1 MSPSTPSPPEP
12 AWTFNAEGQ
21 RVLDLLE
28 HTATPILLT
37 GRAGTGKSTLLQHFR
52 ACTQKK
58 LVVLAPTGVAAVNV
72 GGQTIHSFFGFR
84 PGITL
89 DNVRARSRGQSSI
102 YKQLDMILI
111 DEISMVRADLLDCI
125 EKFLRLNGRHERQPF
140 GGIQMVF
147 IGDLYQLP
155 PVVPEDER
163 ELFETVYASPYFFD
177 APAYAKANVT
187 RVELTEVYRQRDP
200 IFVELLDALR
210 TGTLNGLQRRYLN
223 RQCVRQR
230 AQTEGAPIQ
239 LVTTNHMAD
248 QINHNYLER
257 LAGKAQIYSGEIRGT
272 FGERQLPTHERLRL
286 RPQARVMLLNND
298 AEGRWINGD
307 LGQIETLPGADQPDR
322 PVRVRLD
329 RGERV
334 DVQRY
339 KWEVIRFRYNPERD
353 RIESEV
359 MGSFTQY
366 PLRLAW
372 AVTIHKAQ
380 GKTFEDVVVDF
391 GRGTFAPGQAYVALS
406 RCTSMDGLVMRRPLE
421 SRHVFMDE
429 RITTFLRAD
438 PDEKTP
444 PRLVR
449 GPFSMPQ

>member
-1 MSPSTPSPPEP
+1 MSPSTPSPSEP
-12 AWTFNAEGQ
+12 ALTFNAEGQ
-21 RVLDLLE
+21 QVLD
-28 HTATPILLT
+28 ILDTTLAHLFLT

-52 ACTQKK
+52 QTTSKK

-89 DNVRARSRGQSSI
+89 DNVRSRSRGQNSI
-102 YKQLDMILI
+102 YKQLDMIII

-125 EKFLRLNGRHERQPF
+125 EKFLRLNGRYEGQPF

-155 PVVPEDER
+155 PVVPEDEQ

-177 APAYAKANVT
+177 ARAYGKASVT

-200 IFVELLDALR
+200 IFVEILDALR
-210 TGTLNGLQRRYLN
+210 TGALNGPQRTYLN
-223 RQCVRQR
+223 RQCFRQH
-230 AQTEGAPIQ
+230 AQTEGSPIQ

-248 QINHNYLER
+248 RINHNYLER
-257 LAGKAQIYSGEIRGT
+257 LPGKAQLYSGEIRGT

-298 AEGRWINGD
+298 TEGRWINGD
-307 LGQIETLPGADQPDR
+307 LGYIKTLPDSKRPDQAMT
-322 PVRVRLD
+322 VWLD
-329 RGERV
+329 RGEAIQLLRF
-334 DVQRY
+334 
-339 KWEVIRFRYNPERD
+339 KWEVIRFHYNPERN

-359 MGSFTQY
+359 MGSFNQY

-380 GKTFEDVVVDF
+380 GKTFDEVVVDF

-406 RCTSMDGLVMRRPLE
+406 RCTSMAGLVLRRPLE
-421 SRHVFMDE
+421 QRHVLTDV
-429 RITTFLRAD
+429 RIETFLKQPAVETA
-438 PDEKTP
+438 PHQLT
-444 PRLVR
+444 L
-449 GPFSMPQ
+449 

>member
-1 MSPSTPSPPEP
+1 MSTSTPSPPEP
-12 AWTFNAEGQ
+12 TLTFNAEGQ

-37 GRAGTGKSTLLQHFR
+37 GRAGTGKSTLLQEFR
-52 ACTQKK
+52 TMTKKK

-72 GGQTIHSFFGFR
+72 GGQTIHAFFGFR

-89 DNVRARSRGQSSI
+89 DKIRSRSRGQSSI
-102 YKQLDMILI
+102 YKQLDMIII

-125 EKFLRLNGRHERQPF
+125 EKFLRLNGRHEGQPF

-155 PVVPEDER
+155 PVVPEDEH

-177 APAYAKANVT
+177 AHAYAKANVT
-187 RVELTEVYRQRDP
+187 QVELTEVYRQRDP
-200 IFVELLDALR
+200 IFVEILDALR
-210 TGTLNGLQRRYLN
+210 TGALNGPQRTYLN
-223 RQCVRQR
+223 RQCFRQR
-230 AQTEGAPIQ
+230 AQTEGSPIQ

-248 QINHNYLER
+248 RINHHYLER
-257 LAGKAQIYSGEIRGT
+257 LPGKAQLYSGEIRGT

-298 AEGRWINGD
+298 TEGRWINGD
-307 LGQIETLPGADQPDR
+307 LGIVETLPDVTHPDQAA
-322 PVRVRLD
+322 VVRLD
-329 RGERV
+329 RGKRV
-334 DVQRY
+334 SVLRY

-380 GKTFEDVVVDF
+380 GKTFDEVVVDF

-406 RCTSMDGLVMRRPLE
+406 RCTSMDGLVLRRPLE
-421 SRHVFMDE
+421 QRHVLMDE
-429 RITTFLRAD
+429 RITTFLHAD
-438 PDEKTP
+438 AGDETQ
-444 PRLVR
+444 PRLV
-449 GPFSMPQ
+449 

>member
-1 MSPSTPSPPEP
+1 MSISTPSPTEP
-12 AWTFNAEGQ
+12 ALTFNAEGQ
-21 RVLDLLE
+21 QVLD
-28 HTATPILLT
+28 ILDTTSAHLFLT

-52 ACTQKK
+52 QTTSKK

-89 DNVRARSRGQSSI
+89 DNVRSRSRGQNSI
-102 YKQLDMILI
+102 YKQINMIII

-125 EKFLRLNGRHERQPF
+125 EKFLRLNGRYEGQPF

-155 PVVPEDER
+155 PVVPEDEQ

-177 APAYAKANVT
+177 ARAYAKANVT

-200 IFVELLDALR
+200 IFVEILDALR
-210 TGTLNGLQRRYLN
+210 TGALNGPQRTYLN
-223 RQCVRQR
+223 RQCFRQR
-230 AQTEGAPIQ
+230 AQTEGSPIQ

-248 QINHNYLER
+248 RINHNYLER
-257 LAGKAQIYSGEIRGT
+257 LPGKAQLYTGEIRGT

-298 AEGRWINGD
+298 TEGRWINGD
-307 LGQIETLPGADQPDR
+307 LGWVETIPDPGELDQA
-322 PVRVRLD
+322 VTVKLE
-329 RGERV
+329 RGKT
-334 DVQRY
+334 VQLFRY
-339 KWEVIRFRYNPERD
+339 KWEVIRFRYNSERD

-380 GKTFEDVVVDF
+380 GKTFDEVVVDF

-406 RCTSMDGLVMRRPLE
+406 RCTSMAGLVLRRPLE
-421 SRHVFMDE
+421 PRHVLTDA
-429 RITTFLRAD
+429 RIETFLRKPAV
-438 PDEKTP
+438 ETA
-444 PRLVR
+444 
-449 GPFSMPQ
+449 PQQLTF

>member
-1 MSPSTPSPPEP
+1 
-12 AWTFNAEGQ
+12 
-21 RVLDLLE
+21 
-28 HTATPILLT
+28 
-37 GRAGTGKSTLLQHFR
+37 
-52 ACTQKK
+52 
-58 LVVLAPTGVAAVNV
+58 
-72 GGQTIHSFFGFR
+72 
-84 PGITL
+84 
-89 DNVRARSRGQSSI
+89 
-102 YKQLDMILI
+102 
-111 DEISMVRADLLDCI
+111 MVRADLLDCI

-163 ELFETVYASPYFFD
+163 ELFETAYRSPFFFD

-210 TGTLNGLQRRYLN
+210 TGTLNGPQRRYLN
-223 RQCVRQR
+223 RQCVRPR

-248 QINHNYLER
+248 QINHHHLER
-257 LAGKAQIYSGEIRGT
+257 LPGKAQLYTGDIRGT

-307 LGQIETLPGADQPDR
+307 LGWVETIPDPRKPDQAMT
-322 PVRVRLD
+322 VKLD
-329 RGERV
+329 RGASV
-334 DVQRY
+334 DVLRY

-359 MGSFTQY
+359 MGSFIQY

-406 RCTSMDGLVMRRPLE
+406 RCTSMDGLVLRRPLE
-421 SRHVFMDE
+421 SRHVFMDA

-449 GPFSMPQ
+449 GPFSLPQ

>member
-102 YKQLDMILI
+102 YKQLDMIII

-163 ELFETVYASPYFFD
+163 ELFETVYRSPFFFD

-210 TGTLNGLQRRYLN
+210 TGTLNGPQLRYLN
-223 RQCVRQR
+223 RQCVRPR

-248 QINHNYLER
+248 QINHNHLDR
-257 LAGKAQIYSGEIRGT
+257 LASKAQIYSGEIRGT

-307 LGQIETLPGADQPDR
+307 LGWVETIPDPRKPDQAMT
-322 PVRVRLD
+322 VKLD
-329 RGERV
+329 RGASV
-334 DVQRY
+334 DVLRY

-406 RCTSMDGLVMRRPLE
+406 RCTSMDGLVLRRPLE
-421 SRHVFMDE
+421 PRHILLDD

-438 PDEKTP
+438 PGEKTP
-444 PRLVR
+444 PHLV
-449 GPFSMPQ
+449 

>member
-1 MSPSTPSPPEP
+1 
-12 AWTFNAEGQ
+12 
-21 RVLDLLE
+21 
-28 HTATPILLT
+28 
-37 GRAGTGKSTLLQHFR
+37 LLQHFR
-52 ACTQKK
+52 QTTSQK
-58 LVVLAPTGVAAVNV
+58 LVVRAPTGVAAVNV

-89 DNVRARSRGQSSI
+89 DNVRSRSRGQNSI
-102 YKQLDMILI
+102 YKQINMIII

-125 EKFLRLNGRHERQPF
+125 EKFLRLNGRYEGQPF

-155 PVVPEDER
+155 PVVPEDEQ

-177 APAYAKANVT
+177 ARAYAKANVT

-200 IFVELLDALR
+200 IFVEILDALR
-210 TGTLNGLQRRYLN
+210 TGALNGPQRTYLN
-223 RQCVRQR
+223 RQCFRQR
-230 AQTEGAPIQ
+230 AQTEGSPIQ

-248 QINHNYLER
+248 RINHNYLER
-257 LAGKAQIYSGEIRGT
+257 LPGKAQLYAGEIRGT

-298 AEGRWINGD
+298 TEGRWINGD
-307 LGQIETLPGADQPDR
+307 LGMIETLPGADR
-322 PVRVRLD
+322 PEKAVKVQLD

-334 DVQRY
+334 KVLQY

-359 MGSFTQY
+359 IGSFTQY

-380 GKTFEDVVVDF
+380 GKTFDEVVVDLAG
-391 GRGTFAPGQAYVALS
+391 GRL
-406 RCTSMDGLVMRRPLE
+406 
-421 SRHVFMDE
+421 
-429 RITTFLRAD
+429 
-438 PDEKTP
+438 P
-444 PRLVR
+444 PVK
-449 GPFSMPQ
+449 PMSP

>member
-1 MSPSTPSPPEP
+1 MSISTPSPSEP
-12 AWTFNAEGQ
+12 ALTFNAEGQ
-21 RVLDLLE
+21 QVLDILDTSSAHL
-28 HTATPILLT
+28 LLT

-52 ACTQKK
+52 QTTSKK

-72 GGQTIHSFFGFR
+72 NGQTVHSFFGFR

-89 DNVRARSRGQSSI
+89 DKVRARSRGQNSI
-102 YKQLDMILI
+102 YKQLDMIII

-125 EKFLRLNGRHERQPF
+125 EKFLRLNGRYEGQPF

-155 PVVPEDER
+155 PVVPEDEQ

-177 APAYAKANVT
+177 AEAYAKANVT

-200 IFVELLDALR
+200 IFVEILDALR
-210 TGTLNGLQRRYLN
+210 TGALNGPQRTYLN
-223 RQCVRQR
+223 RQCFRQR
-230 AQTEGAPIQ
+230 AQTEGSPIQ

-248 QINHNYLER
+248 RINHNYLER
-257 LAGKAQIYSGEIRGT
+257 LPGKAQLYTGEIRGT

-298 AEGRWINGD
+298 TEGRWINGD
-307 LGQIETLPGADQPDR
+307 LGLVETLPGADHPEQA
-322 PVRVRLD
+322 VRVRLD

-334 DVQRY
+334 DVLRH

-380 GKTFEDVVVDF
+380 GKTFDEVVVDF

-406 RCTSMDGLVMRRPLE
+406 RCTSMAGLVLRRPLE
-421 SRHVFMDE
+421 QRHVLTDA
-429 RITTFLRAD
+429 RIETFLRKPAV
-438 PDEKTP
+438 ETAEQQ
-444 PRLVR
+444 LT
-449 GPFSMPQ
+449 F

>member
-1 MSPSTPSPPEP
+1 MSTSTPSPSEP
-12 AWTFNAEGQ
+12 ALTFNPEGQ
-21 RVLDLLE
+21 QVLESLE
-28 HTATPILLT
+28 TTSAHLFLT
-37 GRAGTGKSTLLQHFR
+37 GRAGTGKSTLLTQFR
-52 ACTQKK
+52 TTTQKK

-72 GGQTIHSFFGFR
+72 SGQTIHSFFGFR

-89 DNVRARSRGQSSI
+89 DKVRARSRGQSSI
-102 YKQLDMILI
+102 YKQLDMIII

-125 EKFLRLNGRHERQPF
+125 EKFLRLNGRYEGQPF

-155 PVVPEDER
+155 PVVPEDEQ

-177 APAYAKANVT
+177 SRAYAKANVT
-187 RVELTEVYRQRDP
+187 RVELTEVYRQQDP
-200 IFVELLDALR
+200 VFVEILDALR
-210 TGTLNGLQRRYLN
+210 TGALNGPQRTYLN
-223 RQCVRQR
+223 RQCFRQR
-230 AQTEGAPIQ
+230 AQTEGSPIQ

-248 QINHNYLER
+248 RINHNYLER
-257 LAGKAQIYSGEIRGT
+257 LAGKAQLYSGEIRGT

-298 AEGRWINGD
+298 TEGRWINGD
-307 LGQIETLPGADQPDR
+307 LGWVETIPDPSEPDQA
-322 PVRVRLD
+322 VTVRLD
-329 RGERV
+329 RGKTV
-334 DVQRY
+334 PLFRY

-380 GKTFEDVVVDF
+380 GKTFDEVVVDF

-406 RCTSMDGLVMRRPLE
+406 RCTSMDGLVLRRPLE
-421 SRHVFMDE
+421 QRHVLTDK
-429 RITTFLRAD
+429 RIETFFRQPAVETTQQPLIF
-438 PDEKTP
+438 
-444 PRLVR
+444 
-449 GPFSMPQ
+449 

>member
-1 MSPSTPSPPEP
+1 MSISTPSPSEP
-12 AWTFNAEGQ
+12 ALTFNAEGQ
-21 RVLDLLE
+21 QVLDILDTSSAHL
-28 HTATPILLT
+28 LLT

-52 ACTQKK
+52 QTTSKK

-72 GGQTIHSFFGFR
+72 NGQTVHSFFGFR

-89 DNVRARSRGQSSI
+89 DKVRARSRGQNSI
-102 YKQLDMILI
+102 YKQLDMIII

-125 EKFLRLNGRHERQPF
+125 EKFLRLNGRYEGQPF

-155 PVVPEDER
+155 PVVPEDEQ

-177 APAYAKANVT
+177 AEAYAKANMT

-200 IFVELLDALR
+200 IFVEILDALR
-210 TGTLNGLQRRYLN
+210 TGALNGPQRTYLN
-223 RQCVRQR
+223 RQCFRQR
-230 AQTEGAPIQ
+230 AQTEESPIQ

-248 QINHNYLER
+248 RINHHYLER
-257 LAGKAQIYSGEIRGT
+257 LPGKAQLYTGEIRGA

-298 AEGRWINGD
+298 TEGRWINGD
-307 LGQIETLPGADQPDR
+307 LGLVETLPGADHPEQA
-322 PVRVRLD
+322 VRVRLD

-334 DVQRY
+334 DVLRH

-380 GKTFEDVVVDF
+380 GKTFDEVVVDF

-406 RCTSMDGLVMRRPLE
+406 RCTSMAGLVLRRPLE
-421 SRHVFMDE
+421 QRHVLTDA
-429 RITTFLRAD
+429 RIETFLRKPAV
-438 PDEKTP
+438 ETAEQQ
-444 PRLVR
+444 LT
-449 GPFSMPQ
+449 F

>member
-1 MSPSTPSPPEP
+1 MSPSTPSPSEP
-12 AWTFNAEGQ
+12 ALTFNAEGQ
-21 RVLDLLE
+21 QVLD
-28 HTATPILLT
+28 ILDTTSAHLFLT
-37 GRAGTGKSTLLQHFR
+37 GQAGTGKSTLLQHFR
-52 ACTQKK
+52 QTTSKK

-89 DNVRARSRGQSSI
+89 DNVRSRSRGQNSI
-102 YKQLDMILI
+102 YKQLDMIII

-125 EKFLRLNGRHERQPF
+125 EKFLKLNGRYEGQPF

-155 PVVPEDER
+155 PVVPEDEQ

-177 APAYAKANVT
+177 SRAYAKASVT

-200 IFVELLDALR
+200 IFVEILDALR
-210 TGTLNGLQRRYLN
+210 TGALNGPQRTYLN
-223 RQCVRQR
+223 RQCFRQR
-230 AQTEGAPIQ
+230 AQTDGSPIQ

-248 QINHNYLER
+248 RINHNYLER
-257 LAGKAQIYSGEIRGT
+257 LPGKAQLYTGEIRGT

-298 AEGRWINGD
+298 TEGRWINGD
-307 LGQIETLPGADQPDR
+307 LGYIKTLPDSKRPDQAMT
-322 PVRVRLD
+322 VRLD
-329 RGERV
+329 RGETIQLLRF
-334 DVQRY
+334 
-339 KWEVIRFRYNPERD
+339 KWEVIRFRYNPERN

-359 MGSFTQY
+359 MGSFNQY

-380 GKTFEDVVVDF
+380 GKTFDEVVVDF
-391 GRGTFAPGQAYVALS
+391 GRATFAPGQAYVALS
-406 RCTSMDGLVMRRPLE
+406 RCTSMAGLVLRRPLE
-421 SRHVFMDE
+421 QRHVLTDV
-429 RITTFLRAD
+429 RIETFLKQPAVETA
-438 PDEKTP
+438 PHQLT
-444 PRLVR
+444 L
-449 GPFSMPQ
+449 